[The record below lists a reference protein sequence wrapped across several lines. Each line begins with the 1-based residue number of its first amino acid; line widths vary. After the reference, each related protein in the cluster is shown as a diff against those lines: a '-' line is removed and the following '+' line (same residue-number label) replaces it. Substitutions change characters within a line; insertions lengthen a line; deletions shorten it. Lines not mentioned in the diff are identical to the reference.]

1 MRRAASL
8 RVSLCLRA
16 QEEADGPELRRVV
29 RDQIRKGADWI
40 KVYADFPWGP
50 GKEARPT
57 FSVAELKVIV
67 ETAALAGCRVSAH
80 ATSAAG
86 VRQAAQAGVATI
98 EHGDEADLEGLRL
111 MAGRGI
117 ALCPTLA
124 ASEAYARYRGWRL
137 GTDPEP
143 VPLRSKREMF
153 RTALDIGVTI
163 INGSD
168 CGVFPHGDSA
178 HELELMVDYGL
189 TPARALLAATSVSAR
204 ILQLDSRL
212 GAVKP
217 GLLADLIAVEGDP
230 TKDIKVL
237 RKVRL
242 VMKGGVVH
250 RQP

>member
-1 MRRAASL
+1 M
-8 RVSLCLRA
+8 
-16 QEEADGPELRRVV
+16 V

-124 ASEAYARYRGWRL
+124 ASEAYARYRGWRW
-137 GTDPEP
+137 GPIP
-143 VPLRSKREMF
+143 NRCP
-153 RTALDIGVTI
+153 
-163 INGSD
+163 
-168 CGVFPHGDSA
+168 CGA
-178 HELELMVDYGL
+178 
-189 TPARALLAATSVSAR
+189 SAR
-204 ILQLDSRL
+204 CFGPLWTS
-212 GAVKP
+212 G
-217 GLLADLIAVEGDP
+217 
-230 TKDIKVL
+230 
-237 RKVRL
+237 
-242 VMKGGVVH
+242 
-250 RQP
+250 